1 LCFVIQKPEVRKEWK
16 SHKISGI
23 ELLFEAHKKNKIQNQ
38 KAKSKKQTEKQ
49 AIVLPFQRDMELN
62 ENKYSEIIFDFDK
75 TLQEIT
81 KPEIEHNE
89 AKEINNEKE
98 QFRKT

>member
-1 LCFVIQKPEVRKEWK
+1 
-16 SHKISGI
+16 
-23 ELLFEAHKKNKIQNQ
+23 
-38 KAKSKKQTEKQ
+38 
-49 AIVLPFQRDMELN
+49 VLPFQRDMELN